1 VAVAQSY
8 FLARGVPPPVIIM
21 TMLFFFMI
29 AMPMFVLSTA
39 ALGLSDVWLDYRRL
53 DSVPDGDSNEGG
65 R

>member
-1 VAVAQSY
+1 
-8 FLARGVPPPVIIM
+8 M

-53 DSVPDGDSNEGG
+53 EPVADGDPNEGD